1 MNITCAILSFKSA
14 DGWTGRET
22 DETSDLT
29 YKKEEINLWKVAMKE
44 QARKMGDY
52 LFLICIWSFSSFQEK
67 VENSSKT
74 IYTMSK

>member
-14 DGWTGRET
+14 DGWTGRAT

-52 LFLICIWSFSSFQEK
+52 LLLICIWSFSSFQEK
-67 VENSSKT
+67 IENPNKI
-74 IYTMSK
+74 IYIMTE

>member
-44 QARKMGDY
+44 QARKIAH
-52 LFLICIWSFSSFQEK
+52 FLVANLHTAIFSILRCEHGEFFLHE
-67 VENSSKT
+67 SK
-74 IYTMSK
+74 